1 MRSVQTSVHSFVR
14 SLTCSLMCLSTRR
27 ELGVIAKHARV
38 IVVGQLAT
46 MAYGVTDA
54 VVAGRYSD
62 EALGTLAV
70 ASSIFISIYVSLIS
84 VLQALMPIYSELHGA
99 KKPLELGSAFRQTI
113 YLGLAL
119 MLLGMAVMMQSGVF
133 LEMFGV
139 PEKLRPGA
147 EHYLS
152 ILGWA
157 LIPTIGFRM
166 FGALNQSLGAPRI
179 VMLLQIASLA
189 VKIPLTVWFVFGG
202 AGLPSMGVA
211 GCAWASFTVNCL
223 LFAAALLALRK
234 LDLFK
239 PLALFSRFEW
249 PDGRRLK
256 AYAAQG
262 VPAGLAS
269 MVEVT
274 SYALM
279 GLLVAR
285 LGVIATASH
294 QIAASMAAVLFMLP
308 LSLSIASTAR
318 VSYWMG
324 AGDLAQ
330 AGRLARAAIALTVGL
345 GILASAFVAVLAIQ
359 IAHLYSA
366 NPEVAKLGAGLLLF
380 VALYH
385 VADAWQTIG
394 CFLLRCWRITV
405 MPLVVYGLTLWGLG
419 LGGGFILAYQ
429 GSGGI
434 AAWQQPSAFWLM
446 GFIALCLAASAFHW
460 RIWRLT
466 KPAIDPAA

>member
-1 MRSVQTSVHSFVR
+1 MIVQHAK
-14 SLTCSLMCLSTRR
+14 
-27 ELGVIAKHARV
+27 VIAL
-38 IVVGQLAT
+38 GQLAT

-62 EALGTLAV
+62 EALATLAV
-70 ASSIFISIYVSLIS
+70 ASSIFISIYVSLMS
-84 VLQALMPIYSELHGA
+84 VMQALMPIYSELHGA
-99 KKPLELGSAFRQTI
+99 KKPLELGSAFRQAV
-113 YLGLAL
+113 YLALAL
-119 MLLGMAVMMQSGVF
+119 MLLGMAVMMQSGFF
-133 LEMFGV
+133 LALFGV

-166 FGALNQSLGAPRI
+166 FASLNQSLGAPRV

-202 AGLPSMGVA
+202 AGLPSLGVA
-211 GCAWASFTVNCL
+211 GCAWASFCVNCL
-223 LFAAALLALRK
+223 MFVAAFFALRK
-234 LDLFK
+234 MAMYK
-239 PLALFSRFEW
+239 PLALFSRFEAPHW
-249 PDGRRLK
+249 PRLK
-256 AYAAQG
+256 TYAALG

-285 LGVIATASH
+285 MGILATASH

-308 LSLSIASTAR
+308 LSLSIASCSR

-324 AGDLAQ
+324 AGDQVQ
-330 AGRLARAAIALTVGL
+330 ASRLARAAMVLTVAVAL
-345 GILASAFVAVLAIQ
+345 LASSVMALLAVQ
-359 IAHLYSA
+359 ISQLYSSS
-366 NPEVAKLGAGLLLF
+366 PQVASLGAALLLF
-380 VALYH
+380 VAVYH

-405 MPLVVYGLTLWGLG
+405 MPLVVYSFALWGLG
-419 LGGGFILAYQ
+419 LGGGFMLAYQ
-429 GSGGI
+429 GLGSI
-434 AAWQQPSAFWLM
+434 AAWQTPAAFWLV
-446 GFIALCLAASAFHW
+446 GSLALTVAASAFQW

-466 KPAIDPAA
+466 SLASIQTVKV

>member
-1 MRSVQTSVHSFVR
+1 VSQPNA
-14 SLTCSLMCLSTRR
+14 TRR
-27 ELGVIAKHARV
+27 ELGVIAQHAKV

-62 EALGTLAV
+62 EALATLAV
-70 ASSIFISIYVSLIS
+70 ASSIFISIYVSLMS
-84 VLQALMPIYSELHGA
+84 VMQALMPIYSELHGA
-99 KKPLELGSAFRQTI
+99 KKPLALGSAFRQSI
-113 YLGLAL
+113 YLALAL
-119 MLLGMAVMMQSGVF
+119 MLFGMAVMMQSGYF
-133 LEMFGV
+133 LALFGV
-139 PEKLRPGA
+139 PENLRPSA
-147 EHYLS
+147 VHYLS

-166 FGALNQSLGAPRI
+166 FASLNQSLGAPRI
-179 VMLLQIASLA
+179 VMLLQIASL
-189 VKIPLTVWFVFGG
+189 VLKIPLTVWFVFGG
-202 AGLPSMGVA
+202 AGLPAMGVV
-211 GCAWASFTVNCL
+211 GCAWASFAVNCV
-223 LFAAALLALRK
+223 LFVAALVSLRT
-234 LDLFK
+234 LSLYK
-239 PLALFSRFEW
+239 PLALFSKFER
-249 PDGRRLK
+249 PDWQRLK
-256 AYAAQG
+256 NYASLG

-285 LGVIATASH
+285 MGVFATASH

-308 LSLSIASTAR
+308 LSLSLSIASSAR

-324 AGDLAQ
+324 AGDAAQ
-330 AGRLARAAIALTVGL
+330 AGAVARAAVKLTVGVAL
-345 GILASAFVAVLAIQ
+345 VASTVMALLAIP
-359 IAHLYSA
+359 IANLYSG

-405 MPLVVYGLTLWGLG
+405 MPLVVYAFTLWGLG
-419 LGGGFILAYQ
+419 LGGGFALAYQ
-429 GSGGI
+429 GIGGF
-434 AAWQQPSAFWLM
+434 AAWQQPAAFWLM
-446 GFIALCLAASAFHW
+446 DFAALCLAATAFQW
-460 RIWRLT
+460 RIWQLT
-466 KPAIDPAA
+466 KRPVSSQS

>member
-1 MRSVQTSVHSFVR
+1 MSAAQF
-14 SLTCSLMCLSTRR
+14 STRR
-27 ELGVIAKHARV
+27 EMGVIVQHAKV

-62 EALGTLAV
+62 EALATLAV
-70 ASSIFISIYVSLIS
+70 ASSIFISIYVSLMS
-84 VLQALMPIYSELHGA
+84 VMQALMPIYSELHGA
-99 KKPLELGSAFRQTI
+99 NKPRELGRAFRQSA
-113 YLGLAL
+113 YLAVAL
-119 MLLGMAVMMQSGVF
+119 LLLGMAVMMQAGFF
-133 LEMFGV
+133 LGAFGV
-139 PEKLRPGA
+139 PENLRPAA

-166 FGALNQSLGAPRI
+166 FASLNQSLGAPRI

-202 AGLPSMGVA
+202 AGLASMGVV
-211 GCAWASFTVNCL
+211 GCAWASFAVNCL
-223 LFAAALLALRK
+223 MFVAALVTLAKSALYQPLQLFARFEAPHWQRLKSYAAL
-234 LDLFK
+234 
-239 PLALFSRFEW
+239 
-249 PDGRRLK
+249 
-256 AYAAQG
+256 G

-285 LGVIATASH
+285 MGVVATASH

-308 LSLSIASTAR
+308 LSLSIASSAR
-318 VSYWMG
+318 VSYWIG
-324 AGDLAQ
+324 AGDVAQ
-330 AGRLARAAIALTVGL
+330 AGALARVAIQLTVG
-345 GILASAFVAVLAIQ
+345 VAVVASSIVVLLAVP
-359 IAHLYSA
+359 IAGFYSGSA
-366 NPEVAKLGAGLLLF
+366 EVAKLGAGLLFF

-385 VADAWQTIG
+385 IADAWQTIG

-405 MPLVVYGLTLWGLG
+405 MPLVVYAFTLWGLG
-419 LGGGFILAYQ
+419 LGGGFVLAYE
-429 GSGGI
+429 GVLGMS
-434 AAWQQPSAFWLM
+434 AWQQPGAFWLM
-446 GFIALCLAASAFHW
+446 GWAALCMAASAFQW

-466 KPAIDPAA
+466 R

>member
-1 MRSVQTSVHSFVR
+1 MSRAI
-14 SLTCSLMCLSTRR
+14 STRH
-27 ELGVIAKHARV
+27 ELGVIGQHAKV

-62 EALGTLAV
+62 EALATLAV
-70 ASSIFISIYVSLIS
+70 ASSIFISIYVSLMS

-99 KKPLELGSAFRQTI
+99 KKPLELGSAFRQSI

-119 MLLGMAVMMQSGVF
+119 MLLGMAVMMQSGFF
-133 LEMFGV
+133 LALFGV
-139 PEKLRPGA
+139 PEKLRPEA
-147 EHYLS
+147 VHYLS

-157 LIPTIGFRM
+157 LIPTLGFRM
-166 FGALNQSLGAPRI
+166 FSALNQSLGAPRI
-179 VMLLQIASLA
+179 VMLLQMLSLL

-202 AGLPSMGVA
+202 AGLPAMGVV
-211 GCAWASFTVNCL
+211 GCAWATFVVNCL
-223 LFAAALLALRK
+223 MFLAAMVCLRK
-234 LDLFK
+234 LPIYQ
-239 PLALFSRFEW
+239 PLQMFVRLEA
-249 PDGRRLK
+249 PDWRRLK
-256 AYAAQG
+256 AYVVLG

-285 LGVIATASH
+285 LGILATASH
-294 QIAASMAAVLFMLP
+294 QIAASVAAVLFMLP
-308 LSLSIASTAR
+308 LSLSIASCAR

-324 AGDLAQ
+324 AGHFELAQ
-330 AGRLARAAIALTVGL
+330 RLARAALGLTVGIAL
-345 GILASAFVAVLAIQ
+345 LASVLMAAMAFP
-359 IAHLYSA
+359 IANLYSNTA
-366 NPEVAKLGAGLLLF
+366 EVARVGAGLLLW

-405 MPLVVYGLTLWGLG
+405 MPMLVYSVALWGLG
-419 LGGGFILAYQ
+419 LGGGFMLAYQ
-429 GSGGI
+429 GFAGI
-434 AAWQQPSAFWLM
+434 AAWQQPAAFWLM
-446 GFIALCLAASAFHW
+446 GFVALCLAASAFQW

-466 KPAIDPAA
+466 EPV

>member
-1 MRSVQTSVHSFVR
+1 MSADLPANAT
-14 SLTCSLMCLSTRR
+14 STRK
-27 ELGVIAKHARV
+27 ELGVIADHAKV

-62 EALGTLAV
+62 EALATLAV
-70 ASSIFISIYVSLIS
+70 ASSIFISIYVSLMS
-84 VLQALMPIYSELHGA
+84 VMQALMPIYSELHGA
-99 KKPLELGSAFRQTI
+99 KKPLELGSAFRQSI

-119 MLLGMAVMMQSGVF
+119 MLFGMAVMMQSGFF
-133 LEMFGV
+133 LAWFGV
-139 PEKLRPGA
+139 PSSLQPEA

-157 LIPTIGFRM
+157 LIPTLGFRM
-166 FGALNQSLGAPRI
+166 FSALNQSLGAPKI
-179 VMLLQIASLA
+179 VMLLQMASLL
-189 VKIPLTVWFVFGG
+189 VKIPLTVWFVYGG
-202 AGLPSMGVA
+202 LGLPSMGVV
-211 GCAWASFTVNCL
+211 GCAWASFVVNCL
-223 LFAAALLALRK
+223 MFVAALVALRQ
-234 LDLFK
+234 LDLYK
-239 PLALFSRFEW
+239 PLALFVRFEKPHW
-249 PDGRRLK
+249 PRLK
-256 AYAAQG
+256 AYAVLG
-262 VPAGLAS
+262 IPAGLAS

-285 LGVIATASH
+285 MGILATASH

-308 LSLSIASTAR
+308 LSLSIASCAR

-324 AGDLAQ
+324 AGDPVQ
-330 AGRLARAAIALTVGL
+330 AGRLAKAALWLTVAVAL
-345 GILASAFVAVLAIQ
+345 VASSFMALLAVQ
-359 IAHLYSA
+359 ISQLYSA
-366 NPEVAKLGAGLLLF
+366 SPQVANLGAGLLLF

-405 MPLVVYGLTLWGLG
+405 MPLVVYGFALWGLG
-419 LGGGFILAYQ
+419 LGGGFVLAYQ
-429 GSGGI
+429 GFGSV
-434 AAWQQPSAFWLM
+434 AAWQTPAAFWLV
-446 GFIALCLAASAFHW
+446 GSVALCVAAAAFQW

-466 KPAIDPAA
+466 QYVEGAPSGSKAV